1 MMYHVDLDGEMVFEK
16 LNLREE
22 RLDIL
27 QNPLLGPLLR
37 RKDKLV
43 EDDLMTERANRI
55 AIYYLN
61 LHKRYDL
68 DNYLQYKPITLMDWG
83 RAGYYLFM
91 WHTGLAD
98 TYRNE
103 QYIGKPDW
111 LYERERQLILINF
124 NNPDKGKL
132 ALNLL
137 KCLKYDYQALID
149 YADSYHQPEN
159 DNEDGEDD

>member
-1 MMYHVDLDGEMVFEK
+1 
-16 LNLREE
+16 
-22 RLDIL
+22 
-27 QNPLLGPLLR
+27 
-37 RKDKLV
+37 
-43 EDDLMTERANRI
+43 
-55 AIYYLN
+55 
-61 LHKRYDL
+61 
-68 DNYLQYKPITLMDWG
+68 MDWG

-137 KCLKYDYQALID
+137 KCLKFDYKALID

-159 DNEDGEDD
+159 GNEDGEDD